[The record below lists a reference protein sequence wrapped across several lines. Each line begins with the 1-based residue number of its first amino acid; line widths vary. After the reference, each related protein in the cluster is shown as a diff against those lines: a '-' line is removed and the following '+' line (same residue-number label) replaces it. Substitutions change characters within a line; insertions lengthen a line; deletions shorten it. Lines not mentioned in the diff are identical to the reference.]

1 MPADLTQTSFEAVN
15 ERLYRLEHEVDD
27 VKKDVN
33 DQRVSIARITE
44 QVASHEKRGE
54 ERHVQLMSAIQEMKQ
69 DYRSV
74 FSQQAEES
82 KAQIQAQI
90 QAGQNQTK
98 IIMAVI
104 GAVATIVGAI
114 YGLAPAQFAKIP
126 VTIPDVAP
134 AASSKSTEP

>member
-15 ERLYRLEHEVDD
+15 ERLYRLEHEVDE

-69 DYRSV
+69 DYRAV

-104 GAVATIVGAI
+104 GAIATIVGAI
-114 YGLAPAQFAKIP
+114 YGLSPSQVAKMPA
-126 VTIPDVAP
+126 TIPDVAP
-134 AASSKSTEP
+134 TAPTKTDP